1 MKLSDRA
8 LAWTILTVVGVLVCG
23 ALTFWWVRA
32 NVIAPSCGDIA
43 TSQLEQA
50 MDEIG
55 SKLPNLRFMESG
67 DSCDSGG
74 QVYALWELGDL
85 DQLLTQA
92 VAAGWIRRIRTISAS
107 PSQSAVTP
115 PDGMWSSPPNSA
127 PSHWRVDYSFPEPR
141 WRRHLS
147 GPGDSSPAA
156 ERIEVMPSP
165 SIVIALPG

>member
-85 DQLLTQA
+85 DQLLTQT
-92 VAAGWIRRIRTISAS
+92 VAAGCRVD
-107 PSQSAVTP
+107 PPDPDDLGLSQSISCHTTGRDVVLTAELGTVP
-115 PDGMWSSPPNSA
+115 LEG
-127 PSHWRVDYSFPEPR
+127 RLF
-141 WRRHLS
+141 LS
-147 GPGDSSPAA
+147 
-156 ERIEVMPSP
+156 
-165 SIVIALPG
+165 